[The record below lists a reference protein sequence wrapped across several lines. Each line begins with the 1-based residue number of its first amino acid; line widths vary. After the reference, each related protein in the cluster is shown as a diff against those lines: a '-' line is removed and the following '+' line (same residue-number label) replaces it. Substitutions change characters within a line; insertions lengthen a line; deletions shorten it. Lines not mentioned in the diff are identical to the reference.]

1 MSITLSPEQEQLI
14 QAQLATG
21 RYSSQEE
28 VLSVALLLLQKFS
41 DDYATWLEETRQKVK
56 IGLDQI
62 ERGEVLD
69 SETVIA
75 QLEQKIDRARRAGA
89 S

>member
-14 QAQLATG
+14 LAQLATG
-21 RYSSQEE
+21 RYSSREE

-41 DDYATWLEETRQKVK
+41 DDYATWLEETRKKVE
-56 IGLDQI
+56 IGLAQI

-75 QLEQKIDRARRAGA
+75 QLEQKIDRARAGA